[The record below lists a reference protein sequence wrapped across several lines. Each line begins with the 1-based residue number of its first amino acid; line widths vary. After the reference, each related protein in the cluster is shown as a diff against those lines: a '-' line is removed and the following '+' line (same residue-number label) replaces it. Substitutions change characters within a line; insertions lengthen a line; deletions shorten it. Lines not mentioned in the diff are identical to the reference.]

1 MKLLPSLKQKKRY
14 VVFEIISEKKF
25 SFEEIKQ
32 EVDKALL
39 AFLGELGVAKASPML
54 IKEKSQNNKRADR
67 ESVSN
72 NSVSNNK
79 FNNTF
84 IIKVNHKYTDELKSA
99 LILIKRIKNTPIIIR
114 SVITS
119 GTIKK
124 ADMHLL

>member
-14 VVFEIISEKKF
+14 VVFEIISEKNF

-54 IKEKSQNNKRADR
+54 IKEKSQNNKSADMND
-67 ESVSN
+67 VSN
-72 NSVSNNK
+72 NKFNNK

-124 ADMHLL
+124 AGRHLL